1 MSDDDSELQRLQAK
15 RLAEMQKNISSRE
28 TVEEKPKSTEEKIVN
43 PREALIKQ
51 LGFRG
56 LEVLTNAES
65 QFPNEIKMV
74 IDKLYE
80 LIKTGE
86 ITEIPTSGIFVEV
99 GLVPSTDYLSNLV
112 ALDDYKRVKIDPI
125 TQQTSVPGIWAA
137 GDCTNVLYH
146 QNNIAVGDAVKAIE
160 DLYIWLKTG
169 K

>member
-28 TVEEKPKSTEEKIVN
+28 TVDEKPKTTEEKTVN

-65 QFPNEIKMV
+65 QFPNETKMI

-86 ITEIPTSGIFVEV
+86 ITEVLDGGKLLGLFRSIGLSVRMDTKINIQQDGKFVS
-99 GLVPSTDYLSNLV
+99 LTDKLSNKSDN
-112 ALDDYKRVKIDPI
+112 DDV
-125 TQQTSVPGIWAA
+125 
-137 GDCTNVLYH
+137 
-146 QNNIAVGDAVKAIE
+146 E
-160 DLYIWLKTG
+160 
-169 K
+169 

>member
-28 TVEEKPKSTEEKIVN
+28 TVDEKPKTTEEKTVN
-43 PREALIKQ
+43 PRESLIKQ

-65 QFPNEIKMV
+65 QFPNETKMI

-86 ITEIPTSGIFVEV
+86 ITEVLDGGKLLGLFRSIGLNVKMDTKINIQQDGKFVS
-99 GLVPSTDYLSNLV
+99 LTDKLSNKS
-112 ALDDYKRVKIDPI
+112 DDV
-125 TQQTSVPGIWAA
+125 
-137 GDCTNVLYH
+137 
-146 QNNIAVGDAVKAIE
+146 E
-160 DLYIWLKTG
+160 
-169 K
+169 

>member
-43 PREALIKQ
+43 PREALTKQ

-65 QFPNEIKMV
+65 QFPNETKMI

-86 ITEIPTSGIFVEV
+86 ITEILDGGKLLGLFRSIGLSVKMDTKINIQQDGKFVS
-99 GLVPSTDYLSNLV
+99 LTDKLSNKSDN
-112 ALDDYKRVKIDPI
+112 DDV
-125 TQQTSVPGIWAA
+125 
-137 GDCTNVLYH
+137 
-146 QNNIAVGDAVKAIE
+146 E
-160 DLYIWLKTG
+160 
-169 K
+169 

>member
-28 TVEEKPKSTEEKIVN
+28 IVEEKPKSTEEKIVN
-43 PREALIKQ
+43 PREVVIKQ

-65 QFPNEIKMV
+65 QFPNETKMI

-86 ITEIPTSGIFVEV
+86 ITEVLDGGKLLGLFRSIGLNVKMDTKINIQQDGKFVS
-99 GLVPSTDYLSNLV
+99 LTDKLSNKSNN
-112 ALDDYKRVKIDPI
+112 DDV
-125 TQQTSVPGIWAA
+125 
-137 GDCTNVLYH
+137 
-146 QNNIAVGDAVKAIE
+146 E
-160 DLYIWLKTG
+160 
-169 K
+169 

>member
-65 QFPNEIKMV
+65 QFPNETKMI

-86 ITEIPTSGIFVEV
+86 ITEVLDGGKLLGLFRSIGLNVKMDTKINIQQDGKFVS
-99 GLVPSTDYLSNLV
+99 LTDKLSNKSDN
-112 ALDDYKRVKIDPI
+112 DDV
-125 TQQTSVPGIWAA
+125 
-137 GDCTNVLYH
+137 
-146 QNNIAVGDAVKAIE
+146 E
-160 DLYIWLKTG
+160 
-169 K
+169 

>member
-43 PREALIKQ
+43 PREVLIKQ

-65 QFPNEIKMV
+65 QFPNETKMI

-86 ITEIPTSGIFVEV
+86 ITEVLDGGKLLGLFRSIGLNVKMDTKINIQQDGKFVS
-99 GLVPSTDYLSNLV
+99 LTDKLSNKSDN
-112 ALDDYKRVKIDPI
+112 DDV
-125 TQQTSVPGIWAA
+125 
-137 GDCTNVLYH
+137 
-146 QNNIAVGDAVKAIE
+146 E
-160 DLYIWLKTG
+160 
-169 K
+169 

>member
-28 TVEEKPKSTEEKIVN
+28 TVDEKPKSTEEKTVN

-51 LGFRG
+51 LGVRG

-65 QFPNEIKMV
+65 QFPNETKMI

-86 ITEIPTSGIFVEV
+86 ITEVLDGGKLLGLFRSIGLNVKMDTKINIQQDGKFVS
-99 GLVPSTDYLSNLV
+99 LTDKLSNKSNN
-112 ALDDYKRVKIDPI
+112 DDV
-125 TQQTSVPGIWAA
+125 
-137 GDCTNVLYH
+137 
-146 QNNIAVGDAVKAIE
+146 E
-160 DLYIWLKTG
+160 
-169 K
+169 

>member
-1 MSDDDSELQRLQAK
+1 LSDDDSELQRLQAK

-28 TVEEKPKSTEEKIVN
+28 TVDEKPKSTEEKTVN

-65 QFPNEIKMV
+65 QFPNETKMI

-86 ITEIPTSGIFVEV
+86 ITEVLDGGKLLGLFRSIGLNIKMDTKINIQQDGKFVS
-99 GLVPSTDYLSNLV
+99 LTDKLSNKSDN
-112 ALDDYKRVKIDPI
+112 DDV
-125 TQQTSVPGIWAA
+125 
-137 GDCTNVLYH
+137 
-146 QNNIAVGDAVKAIE
+146 E
-160 DLYIWLKTG
+160 
-169 K
+169 

>member
-28 TVEEKPKSTEEKIVN
+28 SSEETRESPEEKIVN
-43 PREALIKQ
+43 PRDVLIKQ

-65 QFPNEIKMV
+65 QFPNETKIV

-86 ITEIPTSGIFVEV
+86 INEILDGGKLLALFRSIGLNIRMDTKINIQQDGKFVS
-99 GLVPSTDYLSNLV
+99 LTDKLSNTSNSN
-112 ALDDYKRVKIDPI
+112 DDV
-125 TQQTSVPGIWAA
+125 
-137 GDCTNVLYH
+137 
-146 QNNIAVGDAVKAIE
+146 E
-160 DLYIWLKTG
+160 
-169 K
+169 